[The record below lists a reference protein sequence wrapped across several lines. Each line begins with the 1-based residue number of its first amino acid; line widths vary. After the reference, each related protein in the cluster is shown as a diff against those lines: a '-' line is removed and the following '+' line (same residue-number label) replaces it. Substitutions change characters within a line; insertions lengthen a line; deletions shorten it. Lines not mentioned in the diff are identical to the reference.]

1 MRVALVYDRVNKWG
15 GAERVLLALHELF
28 PDAPLYT
35 SVYNAPHAQWAKVFT
50 IRTSFLQR
58 ISVAKGAH
66 EYFAL
71 FMPLAFE
78 SFNFDQ
84 YDLVI
89 SVTSEAAKGI
99 ITQPQTK
106 HICICLTPTRYL
118 WSGYGEYFMNPLF
131 RIVTI
136 PVVWYLR
143 RWDMIAA
150 SRPDVMVAISR
161 EVKERIKKYYK
172 KNAPVL
178 YPPAMLDSGSTKRS
192 RAGEYFLVVSRMV
205 PYKRVDIAIH
215 ACNQL
220 GLPLKIVGSGSEFF
234 RLKKLAGPTIEF
246 LGNLTDE
253 ELVEYY
259 KDCKA
264 LIFPGKEDFGLTIVE
279 AQAYGK
285 PVIAFRGGG
294 ARETVIGE
302 KTGLF
307 FYPQTVEALKIAL
320 KKFQNRRFNQ
330 SFSRKQAAKFSKKR
344 FKHELLILIDD
355 LLSRNI

>member
-35 SVYNAPHAQWAKVFT
+35 SVHNPAHARWAKVFT
-50 IRTSFLQR
+50 IKTSFLQHIPIAR
-58 ISVAKGAH
+58 GAH
-66 EYFAL
+66 EYFAM

-78 SFNFDQ
+78 GFNFDR

-99 ITQPQTK
+99 ITHPATK

-118 WSGYGEYFMNPLF
+118 WSGYGEYFNNQLF
-131 RIVTI
+131 RMMTS
-136 PVVWYLR
+136 PLVWYLR
-143 RWDMIAA
+143 RWDLTA
-150 SRPDVMVAISR
+150 SDRPDVMVAISG
-161 EVKERIKKYYK
+161 EVKSRVKKYYK
-172 KNAPVL
+172 KTVSVI
-178 YPPAMLDSGSTKRS
+178 YPPVTLQSRS
-192 RAGEYFLVVSRMV
+192 RRLSRSGDYFLVVSRLV
-205 PYKRVDIAIH
+205 QYKRVDIAIS

-220 GLPLKIVGSGSEFF
+220 GLPLKIVGVGSQFF
-234 RLKKLAGPTIEF
+234 RLKKLAGPTVEF
-246 LGNLTDE
+246 IGNLTDA

-259 KDCKA
+259 KGCKA

-294 ARETVIGE
+294 ALETVIGGE
-302 KTGLF
+302 TGMF
-307 FYPQTVEALKIAL
+307 FYPQTAAALKSAL
-320 KKFQNRRFNQ
+320 KRFQDR
-330 SFSRKQAAKFSKKR
+330 SFRPAVSRKQAEKFNKKR
-344 FKHELLILIDD
+344 FKREILQLVDNVF
-355 LLSRNI
+355 SRNI